1 MTGVGRGRR
10 LDVVAVSAVSAAL
23 VHIGFFSWD
32 RDTDV
37 DAVTGSTSGPYD
49 TWQIACSTVA
59 LALIAYYGGR
69 ARHAWAASAAASV
82 AFTTVWAVGAATAA
96 GEDANLW
103 PIGAAL
109 LLPSTFVPMLVVG
122 PDHPAPHSTAAC
134 AGGPDPGRR
143 SDGSAAVTCPAAT
156 GHAPTHLEQE
166 EQPLPTTIP
175 GLVSRRIRVDHD
187 IELNVAIGGSGPPL
201 VLLHGFPQTHLM
213 WRHVVAELIADHT
226 VICPDLRGY
235 GDSDKPVASDA
246 GTYSKRT
253 MAEDVVRVGRS
264 LGHDRFALAGHDRGA
279 LVGDPRRNGPPGGH
293 HPPGVPRR
301 PPDNGHLG
309 GAARPAR
316 ERRLAPLPHGAAAR
330 AARGHDTCRPA
341 GRPHVADAGHGAPA
355 GLGRRP
361 RVRRR
366 PAVEVVG

>member
-10 LDVVAVSAVSAAL
+10 LDVAAVSAVSAAL

-122 PDHPAPHSTAAC
+122 LITQRLTRPRPAPAVPTR
-134 AGGPDPGRR
+134 AGG
-143 SDGSAAVTCPAAT
+143 
-156 GHAPTHLEQE
+156 
-166 EQPLPTTIP
+166 
-175 GLVSRRIRVDHD
+175 
-187 IELNVAIGGSGPPL
+187 
-201 VLLHGFPQTHLM
+201 
-213 WRHVVAELIADHT
+213 
-226 VICPDLRGY
+226 
-235 GDSDKPVASDA
+235 
-246 GTYSKRT
+246 RT
-253 MAEDVVRVGRS
+253 
-264 LGHDRFALAGHDRGA
+264 
-279 LVGDPRRNGPPGGH
+279 
-293 HPPGVPRR
+293 
-301 PPDNGHLG
+301 
-309 GAARPAR
+309 
-316 ERRLAPLPHGAAAR
+316 APLR
-330 AARGHDTCRPA
+330 
-341 GRPHVADAGHGAPA
+341 
-355 GLGRRP
+355 
-361 RVRRR
+361 
-366 PAVEVVG
+366 